1 MVGRCASVN
10 RKYELHHT
18 DSVISRTCQYVME
31 HIEESNTLEVIANE
45 VLLHKDYL
53 SKIFKQKTVNLNDY
67 VTKAKM
73 EHAK

>member
-1 MVGRCASVN
+1 
-10 RKYELHHT
+10 
-18 DSVISRTCQYVME
+18 ME